1 MLLAERLSDV
11 PEHAGATHR
20 SDAARRLPARSSC
33 SGDDGNVQTVISGNR
48 GNDLTASNSDW
59 RLDWAAGSGVEYALA
74 CNWSLRAE
82 YMHIDL
88 GRGDFSGVA
97 LDTNT
102 YAWRDRLPDNVL
114 RLGVNYRF

>member
-1 MLLAERLSDV
+1 
-11 PEHAGATHR
+11 
-20 SDAARRLPARSSC
+20 
-33 SGDDGNVQTVISGNR
+33 
-48 GNDLTASNSDW
+48 
-59 RLDWAAGSGVEYALA
+59 
-74 CNWSLRAE
+74 
-82 YMHIDL
+82 MHIDL